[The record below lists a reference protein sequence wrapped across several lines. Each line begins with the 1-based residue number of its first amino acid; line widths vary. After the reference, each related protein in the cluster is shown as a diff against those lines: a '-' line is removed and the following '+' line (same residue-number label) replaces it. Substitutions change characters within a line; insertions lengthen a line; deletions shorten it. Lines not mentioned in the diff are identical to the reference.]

1 MKIMRSR
8 STVTMSDSILDT
20 DKRNCLLVSRVASLG
35 KLRHQPK
42 GYSGPLS
49 RHLMG
54 YHSII
59 STLRASLRD
68 LVEISLV
75 TMFLDGNADRDRNDW
90 MDLALGS
97 APPSALPM
105 CSLAYLK
112 QFAIL

>member
-1 MKIMRSR
+1 MRSR
-8 STVTMSDSILDT
+8 AIVTMTDSVIDT
-20 DKRNCLLVSRVASLG
+20 DKRNCLLVSRVVSLG

-49 RHLMG
+49 RHLLG

-68 LVEISLV
+68 LVEISLA
-75 TMFLDGNADRDRNDW
+75 TMFLEGNAERDRNDW

-97 APPSALPM
+97 VLLSASHL
-105 CSLAYLK
+105 CLLTYHK
-112 QFAIL
+112 QFATL

>member
-1 MKIMRSR
+1 MRSR
-8 STVTMSDSILDT
+8 VTVTITDSVIDT

-49 RHLMG
+49 RHLLG

-68 LVEISLV
+68 LVEISLT

-90 MDLALGS
+90 MDLSLGS
-97 APPSALPM
+97 APLTVSPL
-105 CSLAYLK
+105 CSLTDYN
-112 QFAIL
+112 

>member
-1 MKIMRSR
+1 MVAL
-8 STVTMSDSILDT
+8 TDAVTDT
-20 DKRNCLLVSRVASLG
+20 DKRNCLLVSRLASLG

-49 RHLMG
+49 RHLLG
-54 YHSII
+54 YHSLI

-90 MDLALGS
+90 MDLALRS
-97 APPSALPM
+97 APCPHPL
-105 CSLAYLK
+105 
-112 QFAIL
+112 F